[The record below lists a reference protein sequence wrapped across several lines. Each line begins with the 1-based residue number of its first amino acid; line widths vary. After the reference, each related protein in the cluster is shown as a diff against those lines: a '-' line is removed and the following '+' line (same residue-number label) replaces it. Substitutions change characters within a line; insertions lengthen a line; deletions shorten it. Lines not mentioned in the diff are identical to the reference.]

1 VGITAC
7 YLKSKASALLSIV
20 SNTAAAHIREKPMSK
35 PELYPEIL
43 TKNGRKEFAVLPYE
57 EFLALQEW
65 LADVEDL
72 LDLRNAKEAELDAP
86 TLSLAEVENRFDKT
100 N

>member
-1 VGITAC
+1 MT
-7 YLKSKASALLSIV
+7 
-20 SNTAAAHIREKPMSK
+20 R
-35 PELYPEIL
+35 PELHPEIL

-57 EFLALQEW
+57 EFVALEEW

-72 LDLRNAKEAELDAP
+72 LDLRAAKEDEQDAP
-86 TLSLAEVENRFDKT
+86 TVSLAEVESRLDKT

>member
-1 VGITAC
+1 MT
-7 YLKSKASALLSIV
+7 
-20 SNTAAAHIREKPMSK
+20 R
-35 PELYPEIL
+35 PELHPEIL

-57 EFLALQEW
+57 EFVALEEW

-72 LDLRNAKEAELDAP
+72 LDLRAAKEDEQNAP
-86 TLSLAEVENRFDKT
+86 TVSLAEVESRLDKT

>member
-1 VGITAC
+1 MT
-7 YLKSKASALLSIV
+7 
-20 SNTAAAHIREKPMSK
+20 K
-35 PELYPEIL
+35 PELHPEIL

-57 EFLALQEW
+57 EFVALEEW

-72 LDLRNAKEAELDAP
+72 LDLRAAKEDEQNAP
-86 TLSLAEVENRFDKT
+86 TVSLAEVESRLDKT